1 MLILSSFVL
10 FVWTVQLWL
19 ALRIRRA
26 LPVLSDL
33 PVAPARDAWPRLS
46 IIVPAR
52 DEGLHVAAALA
63 SKLACGYPALEVV
76 AIDDRSTD
84 DTGAII
90 DRAAAAD
97 PRVVAV
103 HVTALP
109 AGWLGKV
116 HAMARGL
123 ERVTGEWVLFSDA
136 DVHVEK
142 GTLERLVA
150 WAEAGG
156 VDLVAVFP
164 RMHPVGLLI
173 DASLVATLRV
183 LTLSGR
189 AWLGNDDASPIG
201 MSVGAF
207 TLVRRAALLESD
219 VIPHLRMEIADD
231 VALGAY
237 LKQRG
242 ARCRV
247 LVGHADV
254 HLVFMHSLGAI
265 ARSADKGGG
274 MLGFS
279 WWRAVLF
286 ALAPVT
292 LDVVIPA
299 WAVASGG
306 AAAVVGAAALA
317 VATATHAVLT
327 RHFDGPVRAVLLWP
341 LGEAFVGALTLRA
354 GLRAWKD
361 QGVYWRRTFYPRA
374 VLEAGRRLDPVTFRV
389 RPPEPAVTPE

>member
-1 MLILSSFVL
+1 MLILASVVL
-10 FVWTVQLWL
+10 LAWAVQLWL

-26 LPVLSDL
+26 LPALSELPVLS
-33 PVAPARDAWPRLS
+33 REAWPLLS

-52 DEGLHVAAALA
+52 DEGLHVGAALA
-63 SKLACGYPALEVV
+63 SKLSCGYPSLEVV

-109 AGWLGKV
+109 EGWLGKV

-123 ERVTGEWVLFSDA
+123 ERVRGEWVLLSDA
-136 DVHVEK
+136 DVHVEP
-142 GTLERLVA
+142 GVLERLVA

-156 VDLVAVFP
+156 IDLVAVFP
-164 RMHPVGLLI
+164 KMHPVGLLI
-173 DASLVATLRV
+173 DASLASMIRV
-183 LTLSGR
+183 LPLAGR
-189 AWLGNDDASPIG
+189 AWRGNDDTSSIG

-219 VIPHLRMEIADD
+219 ALGHLRMEVADD

-254 HLVFMHSLGAI
+254 HLVFMHSI
-265 ARSADKGGG
+265 AALVRSADKGGG

-279 WWRAVLF
+279 WWRPVF
-286 ALAPVT
+286 FGLAPVV

-299 WAVASGG
+299 WALASGG
-306 AAAVVGAAALA
+306 AAAAVGAAALA
-317 VATATHAVLT
+317 MATATHLALS
-327 RHFDGPVRAVLLWP
+327 RHFDGPLRGALLWP
-341 LGEAFVGALTLRA
+341 LGEAFMGALTLRA
-354 GLRAWKD
+354 GLLAWKD
-361 QGVYWRRTFYPRA
+361 QGVFWRRTFYPRA
-374 VLEAGRRLDPVTFRV
+374 VLEAGKKLDMISMRV
-389 RPPEPAVTPE
+389 SPP